1 MSLKSDTFFSL
12 EISLKRNHVY
22 RRTAR
27 AWTNQPNKT
36 GQPRRGA
43 ANVFFCF
50 VLRHLKSLK
59 LPVPGMSVQVFVGWK
74 ITIGSVMVDYPSQSF
89 VRFLGRDIFSY
100 KLGPW
105 KSLLPSF
112 AKIMSLSFPFGWW
125 STEKPLKKW
134 WKRENQPC
142 NFLNLIFF

>member
-1 MSLKSDTFFSL
+1 MSLKSESGTVFSL

-27 AWTNQPNKT
+27 AWTDQPNKT

-43 ANVFFCF
+43 ANVFFL
-50 VLRHLKSLK
+50 LRSLASLKSLK
-59 LPVPGMSVQVFVGWK
+59 LPVPGMSVQVFGGLSHGGLSQPVIRSFFGEGY
-74 ITIGSVMVDYPSQSF
+74 IFLQTI
-89 VRFLGRDIFSY
+89 
-100 KLGPW
+100 PW

-112 AKIMSLSFPFGWW
+112 AKIMSFPFWMMINW
-125 STEKPLKKW
+125 ETLETW
-134 WKRENQPC
+134 WKRVNQPC